1 MLAKTTKN
9 IRITKEQL
17 FNQQVQ
23 MISEGLKPHLNPDLA
38 KLLSEQ
44 LLRGV
49 EGGSEINAFNNWLQN
64 RFLPQLIWLD
74 KDDYTRAITRALPQ
88 ALKMTASDFGSS
100 RQRDLG
106 QLWTD
111 TARGFMGEIAVKK
124 FLEEKFN
131 TIVEPDIST
140 DKTIDEYIS
149 TDIKS
154 VSKILGVNMVSRP
167 PHQKISIKTG
177 KFNAR
182 WLDEYSAKKA
192 QNIDIFIFVRIGTG
206 RDHFIAFL
214 KSISFLGTKLFPE
227 AERLGEL
234 NAETKESLWNSIP
247 TFQGIPAYISGF
259 LLRKN
264 LKLPI
269 HSIKAKLSGKNNKK
283 IVILEGVGEFS
294 LNTLHQHPQIVSID
308 PKGELKIVID
318 GLDREIDNNPHFFA
332 NTGSLGWGVNSWR
345 SIISSL

>member
-1 MLAKTTKN
+1 
-9 IRITKEQL
+9 
-17 FNQQVQ
+17 

-49 EGGSEINAFNNWLQN
+49 EGGSEINDFHDWLQN

-124 FLEEKFN
+124 FLEEKFD
-131 TIVEPDIST
+131 TVVEPDIST
-140 DKTIDEYIS
+140 DKTIDKYIA

-154 VSKILGVNMVSRP
+154 VSKILGNSLDSRP
-167 PHQKISIKTG
+167 PKQKISIKTG

-182 WLDEYSAKKA
+182 WLDEYSAKKT
-192 QNIDIFIFVRIGTG
+192 QNIDAFIFVRVGSG

-214 KSISFLGTKLFPE
+214 KTISFLGTKLFPE

-234 NAETKESLWNSIP
+234 NAETKNSLWDSIP
-247 TFQGIPAYISGF
+247 SFQGIPAYISGF
-259 LLRKN
+259 LLRKK
-264 LKLPI
+264 LSLPI
-269 HSIKAKLSGKNNKK
+269 HSIKAKLSGKKSKK
-283 IVILEGVGEFS
+283 IAILEGVGEFS
-294 LNTLHQHPQIVSID
+294 LIALRQNPQIVSID

-332 NTGSLGWGVNSWR
+332 NTGSLEWGVNSWH
-345 SIISSL
+345 SLINSL

>member
-1 MLAKTTKN
+1 MPAKCTKKTN
-9 IRITKEQL
+9 ITKKEL

-23 MISEGLKPHLNPDLA
+23 IISERLRLHLDAESA

-49 EGGSEINAFNNWLQN
+49 EGGSELNNFNNWLEN

-74 KDDYTRAITRALPQ
+74 EDDYTRAITRALPQ
-88 ALKMTASDFGSS
+88 ALKMTASDFGST

-124 FLEEKFN
+124 FLEEKFD
-131 TIVEPDIST
+131 TIIEPDIST
-140 DKTIDEYIS
+140 DKAIDEYIS

-154 VSKILGVNMVSRP
+154 VSKILGTNIDSRP
-167 PHQKISIKTG
+167 PKQKISIKTG
-177 KFNAR
+177 KFNSR

-192 QNIDIFIFVRIGTG
+192 QAIDAFIFVRIGTG

-214 KSISFLGTKLFPE
+214 KTISFLGTKLFPE

-234 NAETKESLWNSIP
+234 NAETKKSLWDSIP
-247 TFQGIPAYISGF
+247 SFQHIPAYVTGF
-259 LLRKN
+259 LLRKKLN
-264 LKLPI
+264 LPI
-269 HSIKAKLSGKNNKK
+269 HSIKAKLSGKKNKK
-283 IVILEGVGEFS
+283 IAILEGVGEFS
-294 LNTLHQHPQIVSID
+294 LNTLCQHPQIVSID
-308 PKGELKIVID
+308 PNGQLKIVID

-332 NTGSLGWGVNSWR
+332 NTGSLEWGVNSWH
-345 SIISSL
+345 SLIISL